1 MKHTI
6 ALSSSIILGSA
17 FYILMEKSIP
27 TESNCSYLASPV
39 TDILAFA
46 WGFIVMWYGMFVYD
60 NSILTALGATVI
72 VEHIWQ
78 LKRKGIPHLRKSGHL
93 SSKSIW

>member
-1 MKHTI
+1 MKHII
-6 ALSSSIILGSA
+6 ASGLSIIFGTA

-46 WGFIVMWYGMFVYD
+46 WGFIVMWYGMSVYD
-60 NSILTALGATVI
+60 NHVLTALGATVV
-72 VEHIWQ
+72 VEHVWQ
-78 LKRKGIPHLRKSGHL
+78 LKRKGIPQLRRK
-93 SSKSIW
+93 